1 MTPSHS
7 DTPNDSITLASIENG
22 LEAGNKSEEP
32 RIHRVA
38 TEPITL
44 ERWNEPRIN
53 LYRYLSALYSFIVLG
68 MNDAAYGIQLESYYN
83 QTYTTISLIFLSPLV
98 GYTLS
103 AFLNNRIHNRFGQFG
118 IAIIAPLCKLTVYV
132 VTCLHPPYAVLPVIF
147 LLAGFAS
154 GLQDGAWNAWIGNM
168 KNANELLGILHGT
181 YGLGATISPLIATA
195 SMLRSALSLAL
206 IKFSV
211 LFWASAMITK
221 GDLPWY
227 KFYYVMVGMAVLEL
241 VVCGLSFRRS
251 TGANYRSLTT
261 KTTDAS
267 APESNTKE
275 VLKTRATWICAFFL
289 LCLVGIEVS
298 LGGWLVTFM
307 LVVRHGAPFASGLVA
322 TGFWLGLTFGRVV
335 LGFITGKIG
344 EKLAI
349 TFYVVMCMTFE
360 LCFWLIPSFIS
371 SAIFAGWLGFF
382 LGPLFPAAIVAL
394 TKLLPKRLHVSAIG
408 FAAAFGGGG
417 AALFPFAVGAAA
429 QAKGVKVL
437 QPVALALLAAMLGL
451 WCLLPGGFTKEG
463 LNRVHQEREKKE
475 RAGESLSSETA
486 ADVDLDAEKG
496 SARVLGSSE

>member
-22 LEAGNKSEEP
+22 LEVGNKLEEP
-32 RIHRVA
+32 PIHRVA

-68 MNDAAYGIQLESYYN
+68 MNDAAYGIQLETYYD

-98 GYTLS
+98 GYTLA

-118 IAIIAPLCKLTVYV
+118 IAIITPLCKLAVYV
-132 VTCLHPPYAVLPVIF
+132 ITCFHPPYPVLPVIF
-147 LLAGFAS
+147 VLAGFAS

-181 YGLGATISPLIATA
+181 YGLGATISPLVAT
-195 SMLRSALSLAL
+195 
-206 IKFSV
+206 
-211 LFWASAMITK
+211 AMITK

-322 TGFWLGLTFGRVV
+322 TGFWLGLTFGRIV

-371 SAIFAGWLGFF
+371 SAVFAGWLGFF

-394 TKLLPKRLHVSAIG
+394 TKLLPKRLHISAIG

-417 AALFPFAVGAAA
+417 AALFPFAVGATA

-437 QPVALALLAAMLGL
+437 QPIALGLLAAMLGL
-451 WCLLPGGFTKEG
+451 WCLLPGGFRKEG
-463 LNRVHQEREKKE
+463 LNRVQQEREKRE
-475 RAGESLSSETA
+475 RAGGSLNSETA
-486 ADVDLDAEKG
+486 ADVDQDAEKG
-496 SARVLGSSE
+496 SARVLGTSE

>member
-7 DTPNDSITLASIENG
+7 DTPNDSITLASIEIG

-68 MNDAAYGIQLESYYN
+68 MNDAAYGALIPYLETYYD

-103 AFLNNRIHNRFGQFG
+103 AFLNNRIHNRLGQFG

-154 GLQDGAWNAWIGNM
+154 GLQDVVGNSSWYLWSWSDN
-168 KNANELLGILHGT
+168 KSVDCHCYDYEGG
-181 YGLGATISPLIATA
+181 P
-195 SMLRSALSLAL
+195 SL
-206 IKFSV
+206 
-211 LFWASAMITK
+211 
-221 GDLPWY
+221 
-227 KFYYVMVGMAVLEL
+227 VGMAVLEL

-475 RAGESLSSETA
+475 RAGERLSSETA